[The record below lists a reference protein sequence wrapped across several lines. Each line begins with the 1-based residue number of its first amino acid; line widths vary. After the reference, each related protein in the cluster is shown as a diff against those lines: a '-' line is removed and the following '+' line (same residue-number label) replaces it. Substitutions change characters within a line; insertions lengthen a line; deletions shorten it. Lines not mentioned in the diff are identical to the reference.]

1 MDLTYPS
8 KVRRNHPLW
17 HWPLRLFRVVDESMR
32 PTLGPGDGLV
42 AVRCGAIGRGQLRVF
57 PDPRLSSRWLIKR
70 VGDVYAA
77 GRGAIF
83 QAHSDNP
90 KAPGAADSHEF
101 GWVPAAHSYRV
112 LWIVRSHDS

>member
-8 KVRRNHPLW
+8 GVPRNHPPS

-42 AVRCGAIGRGQLRVF
+42 ALRGGGVRRGQLRVF

-70 VGDVYAA
+70 VDDVCGA

-83 QAHSDNP
+83 HARSDNP
-90 KAPGAADSHEF
+90 QAPGAVDSHEF
-101 GWVPAAHSYRV
+101 GWVPAARSYRV
-112 LWIVRSHDS
+112 LWTVRSRDC